1 MDQFTPLLLLMAIGA
16 LGLVWRW
23 SREGAEI
30 ALAACARV
38 CRDAKVQ
45 LLDATVALSRVRWRE
60 GRFERC
66 YRFEF
71 SRDGNT
77 RSPGVIWMRDT
88 VIVYSALS
96 SGTHSEILS

>member
-1 MDQFTPLLLLMAIGA
+1 MDQFTPLLLLMAIA
-16 LGLVWRW
+16 AAGLVWRW

-30 ALAACARV
+30 ALTACAQV

-45 LLDATVALSRVRWRE
+45 LLDATVALSQVRWRE

-77 RSPGVIWMRDT
+77 RSPGVIWMRGT
-88 VIVYSALS
+88 MIVYSALS